1 MESINTYDKVLG
13 TLNGISLGDAFGM
26 PTEMFTYDDIRN
38 KIGVVEN
45 LLPGQDCSEISKGF
59 SAGET
64 TDDTALSQIL
74 CQVLIENKGTV
85 DPLSMVEKIKQWAN
99 DNKKSKNVLG
109 PSTKR
114 AFQEIDE
121 GKAIAV
127 AGRYGT
133 TNGAAMRIL
142 PVGIVSDYRKS
153 ENFIRNVVK
162 ACLPTHNTNIAISGA
177 MAVAGAVSC
186 CIRGGD
192 LEDALHAAEEAAR
205 NGAALGYKVSEVRID
220 KKIEQ
225 AVQIVKE
232 GGSRENV
239 LRRIYEEIGTWL
251 PAEQA
256 VPSAIALAYFA
267 KGDPMSCARCCANLG
282 GDTDT
287 IGAIACGICGAF
299 SGVSRFDHNVMDI
312 IVSVNDLDWQSV
324 AEKLMSYIQ

>member
-1 MESINTYDKVLG
+1 MKSNNIYDKILG

-26 PTEMFTYDDIRN
+26 PTEMFTYEDIRN
-38 KIGVVEN
+38 KIGVVDN
-45 LLPGQDCSEISKGF
+45 LLPGQDCSEISRGF

-64 TDDTALSQIL
+64 TDDTAFSQII
-74 CQVLIENKGTV
+74 CQVLIENKGMV
-85 DPLSMVEKIKQWAN
+85 NPFSMVEKVKQWAN

-121 GKAIAV
+121 GKKIEV

-142 PVGIVSDYRKS
+142 PVGIVFDYRKTDS
-153 ENFIRNVVK
+153 FVQNVVK

-186 CIRGGD
+186 CIRGGG

-205 NGAALGYKVSEVRID
+205 NGAALGYIVSEVRID
-220 KKIEQ
+220 QKIEQ
-225 AVQIVKE
+225 AVQITTE
-232 GGSRENV
+232 GGNRENV
-239 LRRIYEEIGTWL
+239 LRRIYTEIGTWL
-251 PAEQA
+251 PTEQA
-256 VPSAIALAYFA
+256 VPSAIALAYFV
-267 KGDPMSCARCCANLG
+267 KGDPMLCARCCANLG

-299 SGVSRFDHNVMDI
+299 SGIKRFDHNVMNT
-312 IVSVNDLDWQSV
+312 IVSVNNLDWQSV
-324 AEKLMSYIQ
+324 TQKLMPYVQ